1 MKYRT
6 GYPAIQVGHSDHEK
20 WKFISFAKE
29 LIYKKIIFNSEVKVK
44 KRAMCCLMLLFQ
56 LKLLEVITYK
66 RFEEFITIVS
76 GTEFINKSS
85 CSVIFMCSW

>member
-6 GYPAIQVGHSDHEK
+6 GYPAIQVRHSDHEK

-56 LKLLEVITYK
+56 LKLLTKDLKNSLSSLVAQ
-66 RFEEFITIVS
+66 S
-76 GTEFINKSS
+76 SSINLP
-85 CSVIFMCSW
+85 VP